1 MSLTDSLNGLASAA
15 LPPGG
20 HWQPVYQLLYNGR
33 DISSDLRGRLLDLTL
48 RDQRGFESDQLDITL
63 DDSDGALPLPSAGAT
78 LQLALGWA
86 HTGLIDK
93 GSFQIDDVEHEGAP
107 DRIMIRARSANMAG
121 TLTEKREQ
129 SWHRQTIGSIVQTI
143 AKRAGL
149 TPSVAD
155 ALANVQVAHLDQAGE
170 SDANLLTRLAEQHDA
185 IASVK
190 QGHLLF
196 MPASHSQTV
205 SGQTVPPLLITR
217 AEGDQH
223 RYSLG
228 AGQAYTKVKAS
239 YYDTKTGKKGE
250 VVVDENTPPVL
261 PKSKRKKTRGGKTT
275 SPPPAKPASTSTSS
289 TDPAVENILVLRH
302 TYASADNAQRGAQ
315 AALQKARRGVASF
328 SITLARGN
336 PAIYPETP
344 AVLAGFKPQIDAEA
358 WVVTQCTHSLNE
370 ARLSTSVEFEVALAQ
385 QG

>member
-155 ALANVQVAHLDQAGE
+155 ALASVQVAHLDQAGE

-190 QGHLLF
+190 QGRLLF

-261 PKSKRKKTRGGKTT
+261 PKSKRKKTRGGKA
-275 SPPPAKPASTSTSS
+275 SPPPAKPAGTSTSS

-315 AALQKARRGVASF
+315 AALQKAKRGVASF